1 MYHVV
6 NDLERIG
13 DHAENIAEFAQARID
28 NNMPFTSRA
37 MQELDDMSQ
46 KVFTLLN
53 MANDIFIASDENRAQ
68 TEVAPIEQEIDD
80 LEKFHRQEH
89 INRLNCGDCSP
100 RSGTI
105 FIEILSNLERV
116 ADHATNVA
124 YSVLEDS

>member
-1 MYHVV
+1 
-6 NDLERIG
+6 
-13 DHAENIAEFAQARID
+13 
-28 NNMPFTSRA
+28 
-37 MQELDDMSQ
+37 
-46 KVFTLLN
+46 